1 MIETTYIERKERIK
15 FDKHWLDHRSPHKQ
29 HSQILLIQVAFLIIQ
44 AKVTKF
50 QQKRGSDHA
59 ALEQHHLD

>member
-1 MIETTYIERKERIK
+1 MIKTIYIERKELIK
-15 FDKHWLDHRSPHKQ
+15 FDKHWSDHRSSHTK

-59 ALEQHHLD
+59 ALEQHYLD

>member
-29 HSQILLIQVAFLIIQ
+29 HSQILLIQVAFLIIH
-44 AKVTKF
+44 KSVTGKEIVS
-50 QQKRGSDHA
+50 KYICHV
-59 ALEQHHLD
+59 